1 MKVLI
6 LGAGQVGETL
16 AQRMVTELS
25 DVTLVDRDRQR
36 LDQVVEHLDVSHL
49 TGNAASPELLKRAG
63 IEDTDLLVA
72 VTDEDEVNLLACLVG
87 GSLAPGCTLVA
98 RVRDR
103 DFHTHR
109 ELLEQGGVRLDGWIS
124 PRQSAARE
132 LAELAILPGAVEVK
146 EFIDCSV
153 RMVASRVRAN
163 SALVDKDLAGLRQNG
178 ALDDLTVVGI
188 EREGYFVPPKGNTTI
203 GSGDLIFALG
213 TKDAANGL
221 PSLCGHHARRVRNV
235 FIAGGGRL
243 GEELAQI
250 LIDKGLHVRLAE
262 GNLRRCHTLAE
273 QLPKADVL
281 NGDCTDQDFLV
292 EERIGHADCFIACT
306 IDDEVN
312 ILTALLAKKLGAK
325 AVYVRENTSHYT
337 ALTESIGVDA
347 AVSVRHAAVGSILRY
362 ARRGDVLAAQPFGA
376 TEGEVLEVR
385 ARETSPLVSV
395 PIAKLQLPRDVVI
408 GAVLRYDQLLV
419 ATGSLQIEPGDRV
432 VICAPQRRI
441 ADVQKLVAVGCEF
454 L

>member
-1 MKVLI
+1 MCCIK
-6 LGAGQVGETL
+6 
-16 AQRMVTELS
+16 
-25 DVTLVDRDRQR
+25 
-36 LDQVVEHLDVSHL
+36 
-49 TGNAASPELLKRAG
+49 
-63 IEDTDLLVA
+63 
-72 VTDEDEVNLLACLVG
+72 
-87 GSLAPGCTLVA
+87 
-98 RVRDR
+98 
-103 DFHTHR
+103 DFHRHR
-109 ELLEQGGVRLDGWIS
+109 KLLEQGGVRLDVWIS

-153 RMVASRVRAN
+153 RMVASRVPAN
-163 SALVDKDLAGLRQNG
+163 SALVDKDLAALRQNG

-235 FIAGGGRL
+235 FILEGGRL

-250 LIDKGLHVRLAE
+250 LIDMGCTCGSPRAICVAVIRWLSSS
-262 GNLRRCHTLAE
+262 
-273 QLPKADVL
+273 KADIL
-281 NGDCTDQDFLV
+281 NGDCTDQDILGG
-292 EERIGHADCFIACT
+292 RADRSRDCFIACT

-395 PIAKLQLPRDVVI
+395 PIAKLQL
-408 GAVLRYDQLLV
+408 
-419 ATGSLQIEPGDRV
+419 RV
-432 VICAPQRRI
+432 MW
-441 ADVQKLVAVGCEF
+441 
-454 L
+454 

>member
-146 EFIDCSV
+146 EFIDCC
-153 RMVASRVRAN
+153 
-163 SALVDKDLAGLRQNG
+163 
-178 ALDDLTVVGI
+178 I
-188 EREGYFVPPKGNTTI
+188 I
-203 GSGDLIFALG
+203 
-213 TKDAANGL
+213 
-221 PSLCGHHARRVRNV
+221 
-235 FIAGGGRL
+235 
-243 GEELAQI
+243 
-250 LIDKGLHVRLAE
+250 
-262 GNLRRCHTLAE
+262 
-273 QLPKADVL
+273 
-281 NGDCTDQDFLV
+281 
-292 EERIGHADCFIACT
+292 
-306 IDDEVN
+306 
-312 ILTALLAKKLGAK
+312 
-325 AVYVRENTSHYT
+325 
-337 ALTESIGVDA
+337 
-347 AVSVRHAAVGSILRY
+347 
-362 ARRGDVLAAQPFGA
+362 
-376 TEGEVLEVR
+376 
-385 ARETSPLVSV
+385 
-395 PIAKLQLPRDVVI
+395 
-408 GAVLRYDQLLV
+408 
-419 ATGSLQIEPGDRV
+419 
-432 VICAPQRRI
+432 
-441 ADVQKLVAVGCEF
+441 
-454 L
+454 